1 MICAGMYRACSTWQY
16 EVAAH
21 LIDQHSSDARLGY
34 LTGEQYAER
43 ARLDPTRGPKLV
55 PTRWRVFKSHEGH
68 DAFAEA
74 LAGGRAIALYAYRDV
89 RDVVFSLMHKR
100 KLTFEALL
108 RQGMVH
114 QILANDRFWIKQPG
128 LLVQRYEQILANP
141 AEAVV
146 EIAKHL
152 GFGMNIADA
161 ERIAAEYSLESNL
174 ARTQALK
181 ERLEQ
186 AGVNLDDQANAQI
199 CDPASLLH
207 WNHVRKGGSGSWAEE
222 ATPTQSVVLD
232 RMYGP
237 WLADHGY
244 TATNLTGD
252 DGKPYRLTTRE
263 RLRIEA
269 DIQRGYVA
277 WLIRTVVLKFP
288 RTVSMIKTVLGMNGK
303 TAAGAKV
310 WSEDTRAA
318 GPK

>member
-1 MICAGMYRACSTWQY
+1 
-16 EVAAH
+16 
-21 LIDQHSSDARLGY
+21 
-34 LTGEQYAER
+34 
-43 ARLDPTRGPKLV
+43 
-55 PTRWRVFKSHEGH
+55 
-68 DAFAEA
+68 
-74 LAGGRAIALYAYRDV
+74 
-89 RDVVFSLMHKR
+89 
-100 KLTFEALL
+100 
-108 RQGMVH
+108 
-114 QILANDRFWIKQPG
+114 
-128 LLVQRYEQILANP
+128 
-141 AEAVV
+141 
-146 EIAKHL
+146 
-152 GFGMNIADA
+152 MNIADA